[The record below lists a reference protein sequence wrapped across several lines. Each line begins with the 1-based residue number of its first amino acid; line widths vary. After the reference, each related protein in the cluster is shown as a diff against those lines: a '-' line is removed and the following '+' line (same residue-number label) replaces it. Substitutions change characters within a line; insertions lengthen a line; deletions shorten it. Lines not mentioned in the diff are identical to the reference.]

1 MNNLELN
8 AEVIGY
14 FYGTINGNNIDC
26 KPVYDAMTVI
36 IKLLETNLNEPNITN
51 PEQFID
57 DLIEAFESCYYSKE
71 YIAENIYDQYKLDD
85 TPDYFIWIRNKFI
98 KKLYTD
104 KTTFKDLSDILYH
117 LIEIDR
123 HKEFETLYERI
134 TSGFYTS

>member
-1 MNNLELN
+1 LGIKNYNRYIAPEYRRQLNEFIYPELYN
-8 AEVIGY
+8 FHTE
-14 FYGTINGNNIDC
+14 NI
-26 KPVYDAMTVI
+26 TG
-36 IKLLETNLNEPNITN
+36 LNEPNITN

-104 KTTFKDLSDILYH
+104 TTTFKDLSDILYH
-117 LIEIDR
+117 LIEIIR
-123 HKEFETLYERI
+123 KKE
-134 TSGFYTS
+134 

>member
-8 AEVIGY
+8 AEIIGN

-26 KPVYDAMTVI
+26 KPVYNAMTVI
-36 IKLLETNLNEPNITN
+36 INLLKNNLDEPNITN

-57 DLIEAFESCYYSKE
+57 DLIEAFDSCYYNEIYTAKKAYGE
-71 YIAENIYDQYKLDD
+71 YIIAD

-98 KKLYTD
+98 NKLLTG
-104 KTTFKDLSDILYH
+104 KTTFKDILNILYH
-117 LIEIDR
+117 PVEIDG

-134 TSGFYTS
+134 TSNFYTS